1 MWNENFLCFSIREIR
16 TEHEVCTFLVSDL
29 DLMTL
34 CQGHDTPFGHKQSL
48 WELRIFNVS
57 SKERYKPETSFIP
70 PPPNF
75 FVGGITINRL
85 GHELKNIRNNTSLT
99 VGLSIDF
106 CDFSIDYYTLIS
118 NVSSQKNL
126 RNIIKVLNF
135 SYSNQFKLLNYESY
149 TIHVQRLRFFEIFI
163 IHSCIYISRHC
174 WYMNQRIYIHTILLL
189 CGLSPLVLLSS
200 DLLPVAASS
209 RREHPN
215 IMHGVLS
222 VI

>member
-1 MWNENFLCFSIREIR
+1 M
-16 TEHEVCTFLVSDL
+16 
-29 DLMTL
+29 
-34 CQGHDTPFGHKQSL
+34 

-70 PPPNF
+70 PPPNL
-75 FVGGITINRL
+75 FVGSITINRL

-106 CDFSIDYYTLIS
+106 CDFSIDYYFNFKCIIS
-118 NVSSQKNL
+118 KKP
-126 RNIIKVLNF
+126 RHIIKVLNF

-149 TIHVQRLRFFEIFI
+149 TIHVQRLRFFEIYI
-163 IHSCIYISRHC
+163 IHSCIYISRYC

>member
-1 MWNENFLCFSIREIR
+1 M
-16 TEHEVCTFLVSDL
+16 
-29 DLMTL
+29 
-34 CQGHDTPFGHKQSL
+34 

-57 SKERYKPETSFIP
+57 SKERYGPETWLQTDGLTNGETDKVNPIYP
-70 PPPNF
+70 PPPNL
-75 FVGGITINRL
+75 FVGGITINYL

-106 CDFSIDYYTLIS
+106 CDFSIDYHFNFKCIIS
-118 NVSSQKNL
+118 KKP
-126 RNIIKVLNF
+126 RHIIKVLNF

-149 TIHVQRLRFFEIFI
+149 TIHVQRLRFLKIYI

-174 WYMNQRIYIHTILLL
+174 WYMNQRIFIHTILLL